1 MLWRRRG
8 RGWSPPTLRWR
19 LLLGA
24 RPVTEVT
31 EVTAGAGSGG
41 RLANL
46 ARPGRG
52 RGHTAVAESRNSR
65 KPPSSSS
72 SSSAVSVSA
81 RPRPR
86 ARQHAGR
93 VRSISE
99 VKLSGL
105 ASPRP
110 LSMVPALGHSI
121 TPSPPSPSVLGTLQ
135 RREDRYRLSLRWLL
149 ALVSR
154 QRWRCECNCTIQMK
168 PSITAE
174 ISPHQP
180 SQPAPDKSIWY
191 RRDPGHSPCLST
203 RKW

>member
-1 MLWRRRG
+1 M
-8 RGWSPPTLRWR
+8 RWR

-52 RGHTAVAESRNSR
+52 RGHAAAAAESRNSR

-93 VRSISE
+93 VRSIRE
-99 VKLSGL
+99 VKLSDL
-105 ASPRP
+105 ATPRP
-110 LSMVPALGHSI
+110 LSMVSALGHFI
-121 TPSPPSPSVLGTLQ
+121 TVTTVTIGARDITETRGQVQVVPALAAGTGLPSAVAV
-135 RREDRYRLSLRWLL
+135 R
-149 ALVSR
+149 V
-154 QRWRCECNCTIQMK
+154 
-168 PSITAE
+168 
-174 ISPHQP
+174 
-180 SQPAPDKSIWY
+180 
-191 RRDPGHSPCLST
+191 
-203 RKW
+203 